1 MPPLFGKDIRDL
13 SVLIQQLAQAHQ
25 FVVNVLQSPGLA
37 QMIDD
42 LRDANYRASI
52 SADAL
57 SAARQR
63 GLQIPDS
70 NVAVFVRENLLG
82 WEFEIQAVQDDKL
95 LILGFNST
103 RGFYVR

>member
-1 MPPLFGKDIRDL
+1 MPPHGARETHDL
-13 SVLIQQLAQAHQ
+13 GLIIQQLAQAHQ
-25 FVVNVLQSPGLA
+25 FVVDVLQSPGLA

-57 SAARQR
+57 TVARQR
-63 GLQIPDS
+63 GLHIPDS
-70 NVAVFVRENLLG
+70 NVAVFIRENLLG

>member
-1 MPPLFGKDIRDL
+1 MPPHGAREKHDL
-13 SVLIQQLAQAHQ
+13 GLIIHQLAQAHQ
-25 FVVNVLQSPGLA
+25 FVVDVLQSPGLA

-70 NVAVFVRENLLG
+70 NVAVFIRENLLG

-103 RGFYVR
+103 RGLYVR